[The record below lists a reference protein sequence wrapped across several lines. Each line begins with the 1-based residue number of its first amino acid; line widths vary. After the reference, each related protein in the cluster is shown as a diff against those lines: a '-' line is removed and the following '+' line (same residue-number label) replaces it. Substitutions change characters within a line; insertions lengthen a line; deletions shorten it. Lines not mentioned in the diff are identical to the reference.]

1 MNDNSE
7 DTLQLLSYLTLHWS
21 ITIQINVG
29 RIKFIM
35 AALEAEWALYSFP
48 LTGTPEADVVTSTFS
63 SKQFVFAIGD
73 RATEYTVH
81 GALIAELSDPLE
93 ALVSGKMSEALNG
106 RAIFKDMDEDTFV
119 RFCQFAYTGDY
130 TPPVLVHD
138 PEVELEAAASYF
150 AIPQDTRSPYLNYI
164 SSRPPAVPEAPG
176 AESPLSIELA
186 PAEEVKTA
194 EDSFDFSLKSIQK
207 GKKRS
212 KSRRLRQSLDDE
224 VYDIETVRSAI
235 SARCKVRPN
244 SSPTEDY
251 TPVLLGHAQLYVF
264 ADKWGITNLK
274 ILALHKLHKTLTTF
288 TLYEARRRDIV
299 ELLRY
304 SYSNEHTPDRGKDVD
319 ELRSLV
325 ILYAACEAESLIQC
339 SEFLAL
345 VGKGGELAQDFVQM
359 QMKRINWSMRRRYWL
374 VSMFSI

>member
-1 MNDNSE
+1 
-7 DTLQLLSYLTLHWS
+7 
-21 ITIQINVG
+21 
-29 RIKFIM
+29 
-35 AALEAEWALYSFP
+35 
-48 LTGTPEADVVTSTFS
+48 
-63 SKQFVFAIGD
+63 
-73 RATEYTVH
+73 
-81 GALIAELSDPLE
+81 
-93 ALVSGKMSEALNG
+93 
-106 RAIFKDMDEDTFV
+106 
-119 RFCQFAYTGDY
+119 
-130 TPPVLVHD
+130 
-138 PEVELEAAASYF
+138 
-150 AIPQDTRSPYLNYI
+150 
-164 SSRPPAVPEAPG
+164 VPEAPG

-359 QMKRINWSMRRRYWL
+359 QMKRIN
-374 VSMFSI
+374 